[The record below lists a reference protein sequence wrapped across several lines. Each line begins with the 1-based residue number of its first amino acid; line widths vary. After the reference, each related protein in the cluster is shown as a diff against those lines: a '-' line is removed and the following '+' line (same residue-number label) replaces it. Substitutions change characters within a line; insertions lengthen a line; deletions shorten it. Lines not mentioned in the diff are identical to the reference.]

1 MCGGD
6 DDVRFFLSSRRY
18 SAALYCFEGGYP
30 RTLTPPSS
38 KLAGKSRRTSI
49 VDRIVLA
56 SRPIPSR
63 HPNCCGHVALEL
75 AYTPVPILGLL
86 LNCAINIARLLMQY
100 LKFANENNFVVFR
113 DRCRKNTPTD
123 TDPKADL
130 AWPDLTWPDPLTTLT
145 STSSFFPPFYK
156 PRLRSF
162 ATPEI
167 SNEDVDCALLA
178 GHALSDDSKLQL
190 SNAIVFGW

>member
-1 MCGGD
+1 MITNDLGLLTVLFFILVCGGED
-6 DDVRFFLSSRRY
+6 DDERFFFL
-18 SAALYCFEGGYP
+18 AGDIQQLYIFIEGDYP
-30 RTLTPPSS
+30 RTLIPPSS

-56 SRPIPSR
+56 STPIPSR

-123 TDPKADL
+123 TDPKADM
-130 AWPDLTWPDPLTTLT
+130 A
-145 STSSFFPPFYK
+145 
-156 PRLRSF
+156 RSR
-162 ATPEI
+162 
-167 SNEDVDCALLA
+167 
-178 GHALSDDSKLQL
+178 H
-190 SNAIVFGW
+190 